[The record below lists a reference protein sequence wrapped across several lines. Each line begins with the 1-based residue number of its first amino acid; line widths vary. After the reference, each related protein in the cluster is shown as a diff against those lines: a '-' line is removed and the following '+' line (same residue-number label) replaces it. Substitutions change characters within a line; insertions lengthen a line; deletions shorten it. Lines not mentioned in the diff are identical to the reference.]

1 MAIGESLDVQKL
13 LEKLERLPT
22 PVKLGVLAGLALV
35 VVVLYWFT
43 LYGSQRTQLK
53 GLEAQLTEV
62 ESQIAEAKAVA
73 SNLKSFQEEQERLHA
88 ELDAALRQLP
98 NSSELPVLPTNIN
111 SLGKKSG
118 LEIKTFRPMREIDR
132 GFFAEVPIELEF
144 FGAYHDVGV
153 FFDRISRL
161 SRIVNVTELD
171 MKLDKYRGETPQLEI
186 SGIATT
192 FKFVER
198 DTVPTA
204 GGGTR

>member
-1 MAIGESLDVQKL
+1 MAIGEGLDPQKL
-13 LEKLERLPT
+13 LENLERLPT
-22 PVKLGVLAGLALV
+22 PAKLGVLGGLALV
-35 VVVLYWFT
+35 VVGLYWFT

-53 GLEAQLTEV
+53 DLTAQLTKV
-62 ESQIAEAKAVA
+62 ESQISEAKAVA

-98 NSSELPVLPTNIN
+98 NSSELPVLLTNIN

-144 FGAYHDVGV
+144 YGAYHDVGV

-171 MKLDKYRGETPQLEI
+171 MKLDKYRGETPQLQV

>member
-1 MAIGESLDVQKL
+1 MAIGEGLDPQKL

-22 PVKLGVLAGLALV
+22 PAKLGVLGGLALV
-35 VVVLYWFT
+35 VVGLYWFT

-53 GLEAQLTEV
+53 DLTAQLTKV
-62 ESQIAEAKAVA
+62 ESQISEAKAVA

-98 NSSELPVLPTNIN
+98 NSSELPVLLTNIN

-144 FGAYHDVGV
+144 YGAYHDVGV

-171 MKLDKYRGETPQLEI
+171 MKLDQYRGETPQLQV

-198 DTVPTA
+198 DTVPSA

>member
-1 MAIGESLDVQKL
+1 MAIGEGLDPQKL

-35 VVVLYWFT
+35 VVALYWFT

-53 GLEAQLTEV
+53 GLEAQLTTV
-62 ESQIAEAKAVA
+62 ESQISEAKAMA

-98 NSSELPVLPTNIN
+98 NSSELPVLLTNIN

-144 FGAYHDVGV
+144 YGAYHDVGV

-171 MKLDKYRGETPQLEI
+171 MKLDKYRGETPQLQI

-198 DTVPTA
+198 DTLPTA